1 MAGRK
6 SALRSHLTH
15 LSSALIILLMCLY
28 LGACMEMIRRTP
40 TPHPVGA
47 GVPGNQSEQIDVQEP
62 EMSATQVTGET
73 ASPKTSK
80 PISPDSIDQA
90 TQKQVAQIYRPKR
103 NRRQQKIIKQVNEY
117 ALWCIENDMW
127 TEARLHLE
135 QGLKQ
140 DSLSASIH
148 NNLGIVYERLGMRE
162 EAANA
167 YVKAQ
172 ALNQTK
178 QAYQINFQLFDKRW
192 QSIRIDSTRMDE
204 RPFGEAEDPFGSDG
218 GRGHRLPA
226 YTGD

>member
-1 MAGRK
+1 M
-6 SALRSHLTH
+6 
-15 LSSALIILLMCLY
+15 
-28 LGACMEMIRRTP
+28 
-40 TPHPVGA
+40 
-47 GVPGNQSEQIDVQEP
+47 PGNQSEQIDVQEP
-62 EMSATQVTGET
+62 EMSATQGTGET
-73 ASPKTSK
+73 ASPQTAK

-103 NRRQQKIIKQVNEY
+103 NRRQQKTIKQVNEY

-172 ALNQTK
+172 ALNQAK

-192 QSIRIDSTRMDE
+192 QSIRIDSTQMDE

>member
-15 LSSALIILLMCLY
+15 LSSALIILLMSLY

-172 ALNQTK
+172 ALNQAK
-178 QAYQINFQLFDKRW
+178 QAYLINFQLFDKRW

-218 GRGHRLPA
+218 GRGPRLPA